1 MGVDLLPQAS
11 VVQLLAQQLL
21 LVLGFGFLVAN
32 LRAAYDLV
40 RYWRTRRMSV
50 LVWRQPRPSF
60 YRLSVL
66 LGIVQA
72 LLLVSLVLTAVALA
86 AVGIDVASA
95 RAAKRS
101 LPWNGLSSGATSRP
115 GIGSYAGEPD
125 PSGSGAPQP
134 SVKPAWMTPA
144 PNSGLAHLWI
154 QWWMRTQLGQK
165 SRGR

>member
-1 MGVDLLPQAS
+1 MTK
-11 VVQLLAQQLL
+11 
-21 LVLGFGFLVAN
+21 
-32 LRAAYDLV
+32 LRS
-40 RYWRTRRMSV
+40 R
-50 LVWRQPRPSF
+50 
-60 YRLSVL
+60 
-66 LGIVQA
+66 
-72 LLLVSLVLTAVALA
+72 LLVSLVLTAVALA

-95 RAAKRS
+95 RATKRS

-115 GIGSYAGEPD
+115 GIGRYAGEPD
-125 PSGSGAPQP
+125 PSGSGSPQP